1 MTETRL
7 NIKVSILFLVTLV
20 IVMAVIENSRVIEN
34 TLMCDGNVVHR
45 YTAHDEFIQD
55 YDTNRV
61 YEYLD
66 CK

>member
-1 MTETRL
+1 
-7 NIKVSILFLVTLV
+7 
-20 IVMAVIENSRVIEN
+20 MAVIENSRVIEN

>member
-1 MTETRL
+1 MNEARL
-7 NIKVSILFLVTLV
+7 NITVSILFLITLV
-20 IVMAVIENSRVIEN
+20 IVMSIIQDDGIIEN

-61 YEYLD
+61 YEYLE

>member
-1 MTETRL
+1 MNEARL
-7 NIKVSILFLVTLV
+7 NITVSILFLITLV
-20 IVMAVIENSRVIEN
+20 IVMSIIQDDGIIEN
-34 TLMCDGNVVHR
+34 TLMCDCNVVHR

-61 YEYLD
+61 YEYLE

>member
-1 MTETRL
+1 MNEARL
-7 NIKVSILFLVTLV
+7 KIIAGILL
-20 IVMAVIENSRVIEN
+20 ISAIIIMSMIQDDGIIEN

-61 YEYLD
+61 YEYLE